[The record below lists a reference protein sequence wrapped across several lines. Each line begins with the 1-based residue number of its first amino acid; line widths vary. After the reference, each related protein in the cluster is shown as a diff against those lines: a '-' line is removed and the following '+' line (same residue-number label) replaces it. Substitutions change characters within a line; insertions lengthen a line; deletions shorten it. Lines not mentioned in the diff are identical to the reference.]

1 MRTGAHALPAFASAL
16 GVTVLLGACVYT
28 IDSAIPDSMQTFEP
42 RLVGT
47 WTTGSDTA
55 TIARGQESGY
65 RVFWKNTGG
74 DSLRM
79 HGRLGRLGNHDVLEL
94 VPSFGPGDDG
104 TSGWP
109 IGRLL
114 LVVNVGANESRA
126 WLLEKDSLRAV
137 PGGRPG
143 SMPYISH
150 DNDVVNDL
158 ILTSRTAQLVP
169 ALREHLRR
177 PGVLAEEQLWQRVK

>member
-1 MRTGAHALPAFASAL
+1 MRAGAHPLPAFASAVVL
-16 GVTVLLGACVYT
+16 ALLLGACVYA

-55 TIARGQESGY
+55 TIARGGNSGY
-65 RVFWKNTGG
+65 RIFWKNTEG

-79 HGRLGRLGNHDVLEL
+79 HGRLGRLGDHDVLEL
-94 VPSFGPGDDG
+94 VPSFGLDDDG
-104 TSGWP
+104 AGGWP

-114 LVVNVGANESRA
+114 LVVNVGADESRA
-126 WLLEKDSLRAV
+126 WLLEKDSLRAAAA
-137 PGGRPG
+137 GRSG
-143 SMPYISH
+143 SIPFISQ

-158 ILTSRTAQLVP
+158 ILTARTAELVP

-177 PGVLAEEQLWQRVK
+177 PGVLAEEQLWRRVK